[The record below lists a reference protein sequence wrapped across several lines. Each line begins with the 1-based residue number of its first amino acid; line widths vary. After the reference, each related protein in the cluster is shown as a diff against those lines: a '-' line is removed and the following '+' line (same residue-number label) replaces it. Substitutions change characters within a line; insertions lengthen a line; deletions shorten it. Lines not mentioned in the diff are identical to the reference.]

1 MKLAE
6 LHTHTVQTIYGST
19 VFLLT
24 QLIILIGNLM
34 SASKQN
40 TGFRASLL
48 PNYQDILR
56 MLSFIAWTLFLTR
69 GIKRGFHF
77 Y

>member
-1 MKLAE
+1 MKLAV
-6 LHTHTVQTIYGST
+6 LHTNAVQTIYGST

-48 PNYQDILR
+48 PNYQDVLR
-56 MLSFIAWTLFLTR
+56 MSSFIV
-69 GIKRGFHF
+69 
-77 Y
+77 